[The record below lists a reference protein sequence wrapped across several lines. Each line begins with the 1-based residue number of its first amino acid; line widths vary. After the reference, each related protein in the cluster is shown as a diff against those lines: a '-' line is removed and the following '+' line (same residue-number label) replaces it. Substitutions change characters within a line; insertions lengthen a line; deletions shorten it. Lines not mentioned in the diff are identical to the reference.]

1 MIFKDQYSKIFVHK
15 YSNNFRLW
23 KLPWIEYEYQYLE
36 ENIRIF
42 EYIRIFVRTLPLTWN
57 PIFFFFPDSKCSCG
71 EGERPDINRSR
82 KEAIRYKKVLA
93 SHKRKEMKKSKDD
106 RIVNGF
112 RDDSQ
117 HWMATFAR
125 NKRIFCGGA
134 IISHRYIV

>member
-1 MIFKDQYSKIFVHK
+1 MIKFVLRK
-15 YSNNFRLW
+15 YFGQTWTMAARSTLRFGPGFRAAAFWMRGRNALGAR
-23 KLPWIEYEYQYLE
+23 KRLKPPI
-36 ENIRIF
+36 
-42 EYIRIFVRTLPLTWN
+42 TLN
-57 PIFFFFPDSKCSCG
+57 PIFSFFVDSKCSCG

-93 SHKRKEMKKSKDD
+93 SHKRKEMKMSNDD

>member
-1 MIFKDQYSKIFVHK
+1 MNIYVISCIFLKCGKFH
-15 YSNNFRLW
+15 FF
-23 KLPWIEYEYQYLE
+23 YETSHYLKSH
-36 ENIRIF
+36 
-42 EYIRIFVRTLPLTWN
+42 
-57 PIFFFFPDSKCSCG
+57 FFLFSDSKCSCG

-93 SHKRKEMKKSKDD
+93 SHKRKEMKMSKDD

>member
-1 MIFKDQYSKIFVHK
+1 MNTCVILCILRAYSFHKVWKIPHF
-15 YSNNFRLW
+15 FLD
-23 KLPWIEYEYQYLE
+23 
-36 ENIRIF
+36 
-42 EYIRIFVRTLPLTWN
+42 LPL
-57 PIFFFFPDSKCSCG
+57 PEIQFFFFFSDSKCSCG

-93 SHKRKEMKKSKDD
+93 SHKRKEMKMSKDD